1 MTYSN
6 LELQNLAYRMVDCGI
21 LEENDVD
28 PLYRKY
34 NSLNNYLNS
43 GLIALI
49 LSSDNPIFFLL
60 VDKLSKSCKAIII
73 HHPLIF

>member
-6 LELQNLAYRMVDCGI
+6 LELQNLAYSMVNCGI

-34 NSLNNYLNS
+34 N
-43 GLIALI
+43 
-49 LSSDNPIFFLL
+49 
-60 VDKLSKSCKAIII
+60 
-73 HHPLIF
+73 